1 MIRAIQGEKMGYI
14 EVQQKASVLEEMFY
28 LPDDSINIIA
38 VLPDNT
44 VLYSDADGQTEMF
57 MNLAEGKDDG
67 NYRLGDCLVSVST
80 TRAGVRMILAENMK
94 MTGRA
99 EKNTLF
105 FAFLLMYVYSACLC
119 CLSF

>member
-94 MTGRA
+94 
-99 EKNTLF
+99 
-105 FAFLLMYVYSACLC
+105 
-119 CLSF
+119 